1 MIAPENAW
9 RWQRKVG
16 ELSTESSRVRIGM
29 EAKLKRFV
37 SRGSLCKLCW
47 RSAGELSNRLGTMK
61 MELKMMKIIPVET
74 KQYWAVPMAIAN
86 IFMVVSFVAQVDG
99 ETGCLLLGLGEE

>member
-29 EAKLKRFV
+29 EAKLKRGDDLEINV
-37 SRGSLCKLCW
+37 SV
-47 RSAGELSNRLGTMK
+47 LSNKSLA
-61 MELKMMKIIPVET
+61 MEVEQV
-74 KQYWAVPMAIAN
+74 KEN
-86 IFMVVSFVAQVDG
+86 FVDG
-99 ETGCLLLGLGEE
+99 KYQIRV